1 MRVTERSYPGPR
13 ARSLEIEN
21 CATGEDAEDA
31 TSDLLDSVQDSSV
44 AIRRKQLQNFK
55 RDRAAKYKD
64 QDGRNAPWI
73 SQAEERSENNKG
85 YNMFNAR

>member
-1 MRVTERSYPGPR
+1 MRVTERLYPGPR

-21 CATGEDAEDA
+21 SATGDDAEDA

-55 RDRAAKYKD
+55 RDCAAKYKD

-73 SQAEERSENNKG
+73 S
-85 YNMFNAR
+85 